1 MPQAPW
7 NYPHA
12 FDTMP
17 PSHVPPTHGSVAHLQ
32 NLSALN
38 ALSNTFPPMP
48 AAAPPA
54 LRPSSLHPPP
64 SALTGVGLGSLPA
77 ATAPTYGAMM
87 GAVPQAAALPPAS
100 KPPKVVTNTSELLE
114 CMQADEEQQ
123 KASEEAKGGVRPS
136 AGMLAPRLSAT
147 SYRPDDLRS
156 LNRLASH
163 PPLGPYAAFDHMSHA
178 AFDHMSAL
186 GLKRLRDDF
195 TSPLSGTPLLN
206 PPMGFTNS
214 LTTMDNSQDASALSK
229 RARPKQ
235 PVPQPLAH
243 SFGMPFSASMQQ
255 LLSSGGMTL
264 PEGSTQLNEEEMFSM
279 FAEQLNEL
287 DAV

>member
-87 GAVPQAAALPPAS
+87 GAVPQAAVLPPAR

-163 PPLGPYAAFDHMSHA
+163 PPLTRAPRPITVQRSVERGPGGRWAVGGRLVLRFHACAAHA
-178 AFDHMSAL
+178 IL
-186 GLKRLRDDF
+186 
-195 TSPLSGTPLLN
+195 
-206 PPMGFTNS
+206 
-214 LTTMDNSQDASALSK
+214 
-229 RARPKQ
+229 
-235 PVPQPLAH
+235 VPEWA
-243 SFGMPFSASMQQ
+243 
-255 LLSSGGMTL
+255 
-264 PEGSTQLNEEEMFSM
+264 
-279 FAEQLNEL
+279 
-287 DAV
+287 